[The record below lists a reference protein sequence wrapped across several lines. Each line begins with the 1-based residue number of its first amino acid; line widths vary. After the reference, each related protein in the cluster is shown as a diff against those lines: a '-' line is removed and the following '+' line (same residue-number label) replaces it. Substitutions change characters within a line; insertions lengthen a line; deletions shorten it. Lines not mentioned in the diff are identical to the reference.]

1 MVKTLN
7 SVHSP
12 SLAKVVKFDIENDN
26 VVSTLSNVAHINTEI
41 HNVVTTLIGRCPS
54 RDVISIKVQR

>member
-7 SVHSP
+7 SVHLP

-26 VVSTLSNVAHINTEI
+26 VVSTLSNVVHINIEI
-41 HNVVTTLIGRCPS
+41 HNVVATLI
-54 RDVISIKVQR
+54 